1 LLSHL
6 VFDLDQTIYP
16 RHSGLM
22 QAIGDRIMQYMI
34 ERMGMDPEIV
44 PGLRHRYWKQYGTT
58 SRGLATRH
66 ELDVDE
72 YMEYVHDVPLHAY
85 IGPDPELDAVLG
97 GLPQRKVIFTNAT
110 AAHAHAVLDV
120 MQLAHHFEGVY
131 DVYFCGNEGKPA
143 PKAYLRLLDALD
155 VRAEHCLL
163 VEDSVAN
170 LVPAQS
176 LGMTTVLVDP
186 PADVELTGVDY
197 VIQRVA
203 DIAGVVRE
211 LTSGSGSGKSR

>member
-22 QAIGDRIMQYMI
+22 QAIGDRIMRYMI

-44 PGLRHRYWKQYGTT
+44 PQLRHRYWKEYGTT
-58 SRGLATRH
+58 SRGLAARH

-72 YMEYVHDVPLHAY
+72 YMEYVHDLPLGQY
-85 IGPDPELDAVLG
+85 IGPDLELDAVLG
-97 GLPQRKVIFTNAT
+97 QLSQRKVIFTNAT
-110 AAHAHAVLDV
+110 AAHARAVLDV
-120 MQLAHHFEGVY
+120 MRLGHHFDGIY

-143 PKAYLRLLDALD
+143 LNAYRRLLDTLG
-155 VRAEHCLL
+155 VEAEQCLL
-163 VEDSVAN
+163 VEDSAAN
-170 LVPAQS
+170 LAPARR

-186 PADVELTGVDY
+186 PPDVDLDGVDY
-197 VIQRVA
+197 VIPRVVE
-203 DIAGVVRE
+203 IAKVVRE
-211 LTSGSGSGKSR
+211 LENGS